1 MQMALTFGIEEVM
14 AVMRMIMDGMLQ
26 LPLLNPFN
34 LLRIITTM
42 EF

>member
-1 MQMALTFGIEEVM
+1 MRMTLTFGIEEVM
-14 AVMRMIMDGMLQ
+14 AVMRMIMDGMLE
-26 LPLLNPFN
+26 LPLLNTPI